1 VLMLKYVLFSLLSL
15 ILFSEWNLILVL
27 TIVTTFIWIN
37 SIRNFNLGLIDF
49 FQVDTLSFL
58 MIRLSIWVVILILI
72 MRFYIKNLNNFSS
85 SFFCLSLFI
94 LAFLILSFSTS
105 NALLF
110 YIIFEA
116 TLVPIFLLIIG
127 WGYQPE
133 RVTASYFLLF
143 YTLRASLPLLLRIL
157 FVENIF
163 FRLDFIIFNL
173 FEEKSFFLFWGL
185 ILAFLVKLPV
195 YLGHLWLPKAH
206 VEAPVAGS
214 IILAGVL
221 LKLGGYGLIRIVPLI
236 QESLKLFSPI
246 LVSIGLI
253 GGVIASFICIRQ
265 TDCKSLVA
273 YSSVAHIALVI
284 VGLSINSFLGWAG
297 AIIIMVAH
305 GLCSSGLFA
314 LVGIIYERIGT
325 RNLVLLR
332 RIIVSAPLLTIW
344 WFLFRVRNM
353 AAPPT
358 PSLAGE
364 IYIFIS
370 TLRWIGLRCLLVGAL
385 SFLAGVYN
393 LYLFIRT
400 QHGNKLSS
408 ISLIQ
413 DARIREHWVLL
424 FHLAP
429 FLLIMPL
436 LINSYSYYYSLKKI
450 WICGVQDMSKL
461 ISNHDQ
467 LII

>member
-1 VLMLKYVLFSLLSL
+1 MLKYVLFSLLSL
-15 ILFSEWNLILVL
+15 TLFSEWNLMLVL
-27 TIVTTFIWIN
+27 TMVTTFIWMN
-37 SIRNFNLGLIDF
+37 SMSNFNLGLIDF

-58 MIRLSIWVVILILI
+58 MISLSMWVVILMLI
-72 MRFYIKNLNNFSS
+72 MSFYIKNLNNFSS
-85 SFFCLSLFI
+85 SFFCLSLFM

-110 YIIFEA
+110 YIMFEA
-116 TLVPIFLLIIG
+116 TLVPIFLLIMG

-143 YTLRASLPLLLRIL
+143 YTLSASLPLLLSIL

-163 FRLDFIIFNL
+163 FSLDFIIFNI
-173 FEEKSFFLFWGL
+173 FEESSFFLFWGL

-214 IILAGVL
+214 MILAGVL

-246 LVSIGLI
+246 LVSIGLM
-253 GGVIASFICIRQ
+253 GGVMASFICIRQ

-273 YSSVAHIALVI
+273 YSSVAHMALVI
-284 VGLSINSFLGWAG
+284 VGLSMNSFLGWAG

-314 LVGIIYERIGT
+314 LVGMVYERMGT

-332 RIIVSAPLLTIW
+332 SMIVSAPLLTMW
-344 WFLFRVRNM
+344 WFLFSVSNM

-370 TLRWIGLRCLLVGAL
+370 TLSWMGFSCLLVGAL

-393 LYLFIRT
+393 LYLFIST

-408 ISLIQ
+408 MSLMQ
-413 DARIREHWVLL
+413 DASMREHWVLL
-424 FHLAP
+424 FHLVP

-436 LINSYSYYYSLKKI
+436 LINSYS
-450 WICGVQDMSKL
+450 
-461 ISNHDQ
+461 
-467 LII
+467 